1 MDCFALCQLIEP
13 HILRFYA
20 FNLCCWEASGGRLVK
35 YFYAKYVINLKKM
48 ATEFPTQGV
57 VVYTIYA
64 IVFFNL
70 LILFSL
76 KTTNTRIFG

>member
-20 FNLCCWEASGGRLVK
+20 FNLCCWEASGRLVK
-35 YFYAKYVINLKKM
+35 SFYAKYVINLKKM

-64 IVFFNL
+64 IFFNL